1 MGERSSRGRALALA
15 VITFGLAAPAALAAP
30 FQAQPGWPQAVS
42 GPLSGLELLD
52 LRGDARREVLVG
64 TPRSAF
70 LASDLGSLA
79 PIGEP
84 GFGPVV
90 PVDFDGDGDT
100 DLVTADT
107 SAEGRIAVRE
117 NNATWTTETFELGD
131 GISDIELFDHD
142 GDEHLDLVVARSGM
156 TPGLDVLYGSD
167 EGFEDPVTVTER
179 TWVTDLEVADVDG
192 DGASDLVAAAPLPEP
207 YDPRVSLPA
216 SGGPSEPMN
225 DPGVPSVDAHEIE
238 LGDLDG
244 DGDLDALGA
253 RSGDLVRATFGEGAF
268 DESQELGF
276 RAFDVAL
283 EDFDGDGDLDA
294 FTGSDEGGGLIT
306 FRDGAGTLER
316 VLTTVMIGQVAA
328 GDVDGDGKP
337 DVAALQNGPDGD
349 LVHLAVTRPV
359 PLVPAGEPA
368 RGDEPAA
375 PSPAVGVP
383 PPVRPVA
390 ATRAPRCRRV
400 AKRGKTV
407 LVCPSKKAKPRCK
420 RVERNGKR
428 AFVCPKRK
436 PARKPKRTPAVATPA
451 R

>member
-244 DGDLDALGA
+244 DGDLD
-253 RSGDLVRATFGEGAF
+253 LVLGEGSGTLNYYRNVGTRTAPRF
-268 DESQELGF
+268 ELVSDEWLGL
-276 RAFDVAL
+276 RARRSVPRLVDL
-283 EDFDGDGDLDA
+283 DGDGDLDLVVGNEA
-294 FTGSDEGGGLIT
+294 GPPLLL
-306 FRDGAGTLER
+306 RNAGTRTAPELR
-316 VLTTVMIGQVAA
+316 PDSTVTLGWPPYSAPA
-328 GDVDGDGKP
+328 FADVDGDG
-337 DVAALQNGPDGD
+337 DVD
-349 LVHLAVTRPV
+349 LL
-359 PLVPAGEPA
+359 LGNS
-368 RGDEPAA
+368 GG
-375 PSPAVGVP
+375 GVMYFEN
-383 PPVRPVA
+383 A
-390 ATRAPRCRRV
+390 
-400 AKRGKTV
+400 
-407 LVCPSKKAKPRCK
+407 S
-420 RVERNGKR
+420 GKR
-428 AFVCPKRK
+428 
-436 PARKPKRTPAVATPA
+436 
-451 R
+451 